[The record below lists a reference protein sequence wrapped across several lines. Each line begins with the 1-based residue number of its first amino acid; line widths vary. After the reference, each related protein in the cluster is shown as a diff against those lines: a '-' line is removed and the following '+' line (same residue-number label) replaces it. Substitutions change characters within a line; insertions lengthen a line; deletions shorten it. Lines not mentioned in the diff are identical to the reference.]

1 VMAAFQDKTWRP
13 RLMWKK
19 TWKSAN
25 EMTVEIH
32 GQGKVNQIK
41 C

>member
-19 TWKSAN
+19 NMEICERNDGWNPWSGKS
-25 EMTVEIH
+25 
-32 GQGKVNQIK
+32 KSD
-41 C
+41 